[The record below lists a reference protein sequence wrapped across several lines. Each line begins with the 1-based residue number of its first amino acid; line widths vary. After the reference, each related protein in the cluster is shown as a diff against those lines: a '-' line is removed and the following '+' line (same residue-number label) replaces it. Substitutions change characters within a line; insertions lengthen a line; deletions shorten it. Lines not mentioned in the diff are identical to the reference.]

1 MKVIMAMTLRPTA
14 HSSIP
19 RKRESSRAA
28 AFWLPAL
35 RFAEP
40 VLGPAEGRIRGGGTT
55 RWRRVFAVGAMFV
68 FLLSF
73 GGNVA
78 RADLQI
84 NINTGNVNPLPIA
97 ISAFDAEVPAASK
110 VGSDAATVIRADLER
125 SGLFKPI
132 DPAAFIQTPAA
143 MRVQPRFQD
152 WRVINAQALVT
163 GRVEPQPDGRLRVEF
178 RLWDIYAETQMT
190 GLQYFTTPENW
201 RRVAHL
207 IADAI
212 YKRLTGEDGYFDTR
226 IVYVSESGP
235 GQKRIKRLA
244 IMDQDGFNN
253 RFLTDGRALVLTPRF
268 SPTLQEITYLS
279 YGNNNDRPRV
289 YLFNIDTG
297 QQEVVG
303 DFPGMTFAP
312 RFSPDGNKVVMSMA
326 LDGNTDIYT
335 MDLRTRVK
343 TRLTTDPNID
353 TSPSYSPDGSQIT
366 FNSDRGGRPEL
377 YVMNAD
383 GSNQHRISFGGSGDY
398 GTPVWSPRGDLIAFT
413 KIQGNNFFIGV
424 MRPDGSGERLLTESA
439 KDEGPTWSPNGRVIM
454 FFRETMGDNQ
464 GRGNK
469 VRLWSVDLTGYNLR
483 EVVTPTDASDPAW
496 SPLSPLIR

>member
-1 MKVIMAMTLRPTA
+1 MKFDLG
-14 HSSIP
+14 
-19 RKRESSRAA
+19 KRLFAVAA
-28 AFWLPAL
+28 ALLLA
-35 RFAEP
+35 FASAGSP
-40 VLGPAEGRIRGGGTT
+40 
-55 RWRRVFAVGAMFV
+55 
-68 FLLSF
+68 
-73 GGNVA
+73 A
-78 RADLQI
+78 RAELHLDI
-84 NINTGNVNPLPIA
+84 TRGNINPLPIA
-97 ISAFDAEVPAASK
+97 VSTFDADDANAAK
-110 VGSDAATVIRADLER
+110 VGTDEASVVRADLER

-132 DPAAFIQTPAA
+132 DPAAYIQKPKD

-178 RLWDIYAETQMT
+178 RLWDVYGETQLT
-190 GLQYFTTPENW
+190 GLQYFTTPDNW

-226 IVYVSESGP
+226 IVYVSETGP
-235 GQKRIKRLA
+235 FNNRQKRLA

-253 RFLTDGRALVLTPRF
+253 HYVTNGQYLVLTPRY

-279 YGNNNDRPRV
+279 FINNRPRV
-289 YLFNIDTG
+289 YLYNIDTG
-297 QQEVVG
+297 RQEVVG

-312 RFSPDGNKVVMSMA
+312 RFSPDGNKVIMSMA
-326 LDGNTDIYT
+326 LEGNTDIYT

-343 TRLTTDPNID
+343 TRLTSDPAID
-353 TSPSYSPDGSQIT
+353 TSPCYSPDGSQIT
-366 FNSDRGGRPEL
+366 FNSDRGGTPQL

-383 GSNQHRISFGGSGDY
+383 GSNQRRISFGDGRY

-413 KIQGNNFFIGV
+413 KNLGPTFYIGV
-424 MRPDGSGERLLTESA
+424 MRPDGSGERLLSESYL
-439 KDEGPTWSPNGRVIM
+439 DEGPTWSPNGRVIM
-454 FFRETMGDNQ
+454 FFREVPADTQ
-464 GRGNK
+464 GRGGK